1 MTIPSAR
8 RDQTLDSG
16 VPVLELESI
25 TKSYGAVRALR
36 GVNLRLHSDEVLG
49 LIGDNGA
56 GKSTLVSI
64 ISGAAHPDG
73 GEVRVDGKV
82 HAFRSPNDARAVGI
96 ETVYQYLSLIPTM
109 DIAQNVFLNRELF
122 RFRTVGSFARW
133 MDKGKMNARVGA
145 SLAELGLELPSLRT
159 KVAALS
165 GGQRQAVAIA
175 RAIIWGGHIVVL
187 DEPAA
192 ALGVRQTEIVLAFIE
207 RLKQHGV
214 AVVFVSHNMEHVL
227 RVSNRIAVMRLGEV
241 VFETATEQTS
251 GRELVEQMT
260 GAALAER

>member
-1 MTIPSAR
+1 
-8 RDQTLDSG
+8 
-16 VPVLELESI
+16 
-25 TKSYGAVRALR
+25 
-36 GVNLRLHSDEVLG
+36 
-49 LIGDNGA
+49 
-56 GKSTLVSI
+56 
-64 ISGAAHPDG
+64 
-73 GEVRVDGKV
+73 
-82 HAFRSPNDARAVGI
+82 
-96 ETVYQYLSLIPTM
+96 
-109 DIAQNVFLNRELF
+109 
-122 RFRTVGSFARW
+122 

-241 VFETATEQTS
+241 VFETATDQTS